1 MSSVAVIGDIDTVTG
16 FKLGGIKRG
25 FIVETDEEAKEA
37 LGSLIN
43 KDKIDNDK
51 FVDNENSNENNINNK
66 INNKNNNNENKD
78 EIAIIIIT
86 EKIAD
91 NIREYID
98 KKIGSDVLPMI
109 IEIPDKSGPSDR
121 TTDPMGELIKRVIGV
136 EMVK

>member
-16 FKLGGIKRG
+16 FKLGGVKKG
-25 FIVETDEEAKEA
+25 FIVENDDEAKEI
-37 LGSLIN
+37 LGNLIDDN
-43 KDKIDNDK
+43 SDISDNSID
-51 FVDNENSNENNINNK
+51 ENTRD
-66 INNKNNNNENKD
+66 NNEK
-78 EIAIIIIT
+78 IAIIIIT

-98 KKIGSDVLPMI
+98 KKIGSNVLPMI

-121 TTDPMGELIKRVIGV
+121 TKDPMGELIKRVIGV

>member
-1 MSSVAVIGDIDTVTG
+1 MNSVAIIGDLDTVTG
-16 FKLGGIKRG
+16 FQLSGVKVSKV
-25 FIVETDEEAKEA
+25 VETNEDAENALDE
-37 LGSLIN
+37 LIN
-43 KDKIDNDK
+43 NDI
-51 FVDNENSNENNINNK
+51 S
-66 INNKNNNNENKD
+66 
-78 EIAIIIIT
+78 IIIIT

-121 TTDPMGELIKRVIGV
+121 DSDPIGELIKRVIGV